1 MPTRAVFLVHGVG
14 AQKKGEFLQGVLE
27 PLLTFLEKN
36 FQVTQKRVV
45 LRPEEGPAF
54 AEVSFRSGEVLERW
68 EIWEAYWAEAFH
80 DLKPQ
85 QVLVWGWRTGILNL
99 GNIFVGSVP
108 GLRRLLQRVFR
119 RKGPLGIPEDDP
131 FYPRLSRGVWARA
144 YDLVV
149 GLALAAILLATYFPI
164 LLLASALYVL
174 ALLPKWLLFPVLL
187 RKLVVRLVDAV
198 MEGPG
203 DQYMLMFTQAA
214 RESVNRRLIELME
227 PYLDQ
232 SRPDESRKHCDSVAV
247 IAHSGGA
254 TASHAVLSDPDLR
267 SRWGTPQKRISLLT
281 TGSSLNIARES
292 APDHPMWR
300 NRLPDNVAWIDMWAR
315 CDYISHGP
323 AGRGLV
329 EAVRG
334 TAPGGVRGYYKSVR
348 VVNRDSPFADHHT
361 YWGNYEEV
369 VSRLLYEIPREQHD
383 APPPEEIGRV
393 VDRML
398 RLIPE
403 HRKRIRLKTFAAL
416 VVALTAIAV
425 GTWLKVF
432 DGRGLIELIGDGV
445 LDAAG
450 VLFGGESTES
460 GFLGWLKQSAPEVVR
475 VGVGAGLLGSAFFI
489 VWQIV
494 SLGFGSRAPK
504 MRRVLGLL
512 AFVLLALAVATI
524 LWLGFTTEV
533 LERLGQ
539 GIQDAATR
547 LGPVPDYPVGL
558 VVFLVGLYALWTLFS
573 LWVLDPLFYRPPWD
587 RDGERSE

>member
-14 AQKKGEFLQGVLE
+14 AQKKGEFLQGVLD
-27 PLLTFLEKN
+27 PLLTFLENN
-36 FQVTQKRVV
+36 FEVTEKRVV

-68 EIWEAYWAEAFH
+68 EIWEAYWADAFH

-85 QVLVWGWRTGILNL
+85 EVLVWGWRTGILNL

-119 RKGPLGIPEDDP
+119 RKGPLGITEDDP
-131 FYPRLSRGVWARA
+131 FYPRVRRGVWARA

-164 LLLASALYVL
+164 LLTASALYVL
-174 ALLPKWLLFPVLL
+174 ALLPKWLLFPDWL
-187 RKLVVRLVDAV
+187 RTLVVRLVAAV

-247 IAHSGGA
+247 IAHSGGTTVSFA
-254 TASHAVLSDPDLR
+254 TLSDPDLR
-267 SRWGTPQKRISLLT
+267 SRWGTPQTRISLLT

-292 APDHPMWR
+292 APDHPMWG
-300 NRLPDNVAWIDMWAR
+300 NRLPHMGWVDLWAR
-315 CDYISHGP
+315 YDYISHGP
-323 AGRGLV
+323 AGRDLV

-334 TAPGGVRGYYKSVR
+334 TSPGGLRGYYRSVR
-348 VVNRDSPFADHHT
+348 VVNRDSPFSDHHT
-361 YWGNYEEV
+361 YWGNHEEV
-369 VSRLLYEIPREQHD
+369 VSRFLYEIPREQHD

-393 VDRML
+393 VRGMLDR
-398 RLIPE
+398 IAE
-403 HRKRIRLKTFAAL
+403 HRRRIRLKTFAAL
-416 VVALTAIAV
+416 VVALVAIAA
-425 GTWLKVF
+425 GTWLKVI
-432 DGRGLIELIGDGV
+432 DDRGLIELIGDWV
-445 LDAAG
+445 LGAVAALLG
-450 VLFGGESTES
+450 DESAES
-460 GFLGWLKQSAPEVVR
+460 GLLRWLRQSAPQVVR
-475 VGVGAGLLGSAFFI
+475 IVVGAGLLGSAFFTG
-489 VWQIV
+489 WQLLSL
-494 SLGFGSRAPK
+494 SLGPRAPRV
-504 MRRVLGLL
+504 RRGLGLF

-524 LWLGFTTEV
+524 LWLGLTTEV

-539 GIQDAATR
+539 SIQDAATR

-573 LWVLDPLFYRPPWD
+573 LWVLDPLLYRPPW
-587 RDGERSE
+587 EREV

>member
-1 MPTRAVFLVHGVG
+1 MPTRAIFAVHGVG
-14 AQKKGEFLQGVLE
+14 AQKKGEFLQGVLD
-27 PLLTFLEKN
+27 PLLNFLENN
-36 FQVTQKRVV
+36 FEVTEKRVV

-54 AEVSFRSGEVLERW
+54 AEVSFRSGGELERW

-99 GNIFVGSVP
+99 GNIVVGSVP
-108 GLRRLLQRVFR
+108 GLRSPVQRVFR
-119 RKGPLGIPEDDP
+119 RKEPLGIPDDDP
-131 FYPRLSRGVWARA
+131 FYPKLRRSKRARA

-149 GLALAAILLATYFPI
+149 GIALAAVLLATYFPI
-164 LLLASALYVL
+164 LLVASAFYVL

-187 RKLVVRLVDAV
+187 RRLVVRLVDAV

-232 SRPDESRKHCDSVAV
+232 SRPEESRKHCDSVGI
-247 IAHSGGA
+247 IAHSGGTTVSVA
-254 TASHAVLSDPDLR
+254 TLSDPELW
-267 SRWGTPQKRISLLT
+267 SRWGTPQKRISLIT

-292 APDHPMWR
+292 APDHPMWED
-300 NRLPDNVAWIDMWAR
+300 RLPDNVAWIDMWAR
-315 CDYISHGP
+315 YDYISHGP
-323 AGRGLV
+323 ASRGLV

-361 YWGNYEEV
+361 YWGNHEEV
-369 VSRLLYEIPREQHD
+369 VSRFLYEIPRVRDD
-383 APPPEEIGRV
+383 APPPDEIGEV
-393 VDRML
+393 VCGML
-398 RLIPE
+398 GRIAE
-403 HRKRIRLKTFAAL
+403 HRTRIRLKTFAAL
-416 VVALTAIAV
+416 VVALTAIAA
-425 GTWLKVF
+425 GTWLEVS
-432 DGRGLIELIGDGV
+432 DGRGLIEFIGDGV
-445 LDAAG
+445 LDAAEAFLG
-450 VLFGGESTES
+450 DESTTS
-460 GFLGWLKQSAPEVVR
+460 GLLGWWRQSGSQVVR
-475 VGVGAGLLGSAFFI
+475 VVVGAGLLGSSFFTL
-489 VWQIV
+489 WQIV
-494 SLGFGSRAPK
+494 SLSFGPKAPRA
-504 MRRVLGLL
+504 RRGLGLF
-512 AFVLLALAVATI
+512 AVVLLVPALATI
-524 LWLGFTTEV
+524 LWLGLTTDV

-539 GIQDAATR
+539 GIQDAATW

-587 RDGERSE
+587 RRSD